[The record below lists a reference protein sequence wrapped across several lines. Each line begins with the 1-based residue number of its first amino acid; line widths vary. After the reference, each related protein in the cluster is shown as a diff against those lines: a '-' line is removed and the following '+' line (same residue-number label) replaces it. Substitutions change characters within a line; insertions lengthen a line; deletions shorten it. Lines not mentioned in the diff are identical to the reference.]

1 MSDDGAR
8 EFDDPSLWF
17 RWSFRHGA
25 GGPIEKE
32 ARERCRNNHGR
43 DRGGRDQRTGGRPPL
58 FASRWLGSFVF
69 LCAAFRFVPLE
80 VKQKQQ
86 DKKRESPQT
95 STSCRADRQVTPRI
109 GTWPKAQ
116 PLLIA
121 FDGPHCSKTDS
132 VIDRAAKQGH
142 SNQ

>member
-43 DRGGRDQRTGGRPPL
+43 DRGGSFNQYLKVSMALLNPTLMGPRQDATADNKATTRKRMTSLGQRSRRPATVASSASPTRDSGSAPPD
-58 FASRWLGSFVF
+58 
-69 LCAAFRFVPLE
+69 E
-80 VKQKQQ
+80 
-86 DKKRESPQT
+86 ESDRR
-95 STSCRADRQVTPRI
+95 RATI
-109 GTWPKAQ
+109 GK
-116 PLLIA
+116 
-121 FDGPHCSKTDS
+121 DD
-132 VIDRAAKQGH
+132 QG
-142 SNQ
+142 